1 MTSDPLPSEFSIT
14 TLALQLISLFFYM
27 LLWFRVKLLW
37 KGTTANPMKTEIGR
51 CGNEHFTDR
60 ILKSLM
66 VIFCIEFAGWA
77 GNMAVKNV
85 LEILHVDSETQWY
98 IMSVVGRGLRLNYVH
113 YYIYVAAADFEGKFL

>member
-77 GNMAVKNV
+77 GNMAVKNI

-98 IMSVVGRGLRLNYVH
+98 IMSVVGRSLRLNYVH
-113 YYIYVAAADFEGKFL
+113 YILYVADDFEGKFL